1 MAEVVH
7 TTGAHARA
15 SIPLSADQS
24 EPTPD
29 PAVVLIEMWERQIA
43 AWRTLPED
51 ADDLRN
57 AVADMSWSET
67 AAALLRVAPTTA
79 GGALRALRHSLSCVR
94 RYHPEISD
102 ECCVPL
108 AENAVRTL
116 EALAAA

>member
-7 TTGAHARA
+7 TTGAPARA
-15 SIPLSADQS
+15 SIPLFPDPS
-24 EPTPD
+24 EAPPD

-43 AWRTLPED
+43 AWRALPED